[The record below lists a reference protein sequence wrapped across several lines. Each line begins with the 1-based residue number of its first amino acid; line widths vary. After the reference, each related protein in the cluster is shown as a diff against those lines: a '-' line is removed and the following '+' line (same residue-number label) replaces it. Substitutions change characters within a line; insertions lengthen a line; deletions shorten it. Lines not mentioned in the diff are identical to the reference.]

1 MKNIKISLLILLSSI
16 FSLNLSAV
24 PEGAFTTLM
33 VQAKDIDKYVDFLK
47 ENVDFDNFGSE
58 QAGYCKTRTGESY
71 QGQMFIYNAFTSV
84 EKAIGF
90 IELYDPASANFDLKQ
105 LRTIKYSSAFKP
117 LKDFEARD
125 GYHRLWRVKLNN
137 WKAFSNSMTKLQ
149 KELDAA
155 GHNMMIGVF
164 AQLGGGFAETG
175 MFHVRTITE
184 TAAETGKIIDE
195 YFRGAGWAATWD
207 NAQQYIDE
215 EVEETFEYCE
225 TIYTRN

>member
-16 FSLNLSAV
+16 FSINLSAI

-47 ENVDFDNFGSE
+47 ENVEFDNFGSE
-58 QAGYCKTRTGESY
+58 QVGYCKTRTGESY
-71 QGQMFIYNAFTSV
+71 QGQMFIFNAFSSV

-90 IELYDPASANFDLKQ
+90 IELYDPASADFDLKQ
-105 LRTIKYSSAFKP
+105 LRTVKYSSTFKP
-117 LKDFEARD
+117 LKDFEARN
-125 GYHRLWRVKLNN
+125 GYHRLWRVKLND
-137 WKAFSNSMTKLQ
+137 WQAFSNSMTKLQ
-149 KELDAA
+149 KELDDA

-175 MFHVRTITE
+175 MFHVRTITK

-195 YFRGAGWAATWD
+195 YFRGAGWAETWD
-207 NAQQYIDE
+207 DAQQYIVE

>member
-1 MKNIKISLLILLSSI
+1 MKNIKISLIFLLSSI
-16 FSLNLSAV
+16 FSINLSAV

-33 VQAKDIDKYVDFLK
+33 VQAKDIDKYVNFLK

-125 GYHRLWRVKLNN
+125 GYHRLWRVKLND
-137 WKAFSNSMTKLQ
+137 WQAFQ
-149 KELDAA
+149 
-155 GHNMMIGVF
+155 I
-164 AQLGGGFAETG
+164 Q
-175 MFHVRTITE
+175 
-184 TAAETGKIIDE
+184 
-195 YFRGAGWAATWD
+195 
-207 NAQQYIDE
+207 
-215 EVEETFEYCE
+215 
-225 TIYTRN
+225 

>member
-24 PEGAFTTLM
+24 PEGGFSTLM
-33 VQAKDIDKYVDFLK
+33 VQAKDIDKYVDYLK
-47 ENVDFDNFGSE
+47 NNINFENFGSE

-71 QGQMFIYNAFTSV
+71 QGQMFIYNAFSSL
-84 EKAIGF
+84 EKAMAL
-90 IELYDPASANFDLKQ
+90 IENYDPTTANFDLAQ
-105 LRTIKYSSAFKP
+105 LRTIKYSTAFKS
-117 LKDFEARD
+117 LKDFEPRD
-125 GYHRLWRVKLNN
+125 GYHRLWRIKLNN
-137 WKAFSNSMTKLQ
+137 WQSFSDMMTKLQ
-149 KELDAA
+149 KELEAD

-164 AQLGGGFAETG
+164 APMGGGFAETG
-175 MFHVRTITE
+175 MFHLRTITS

-195 YFRGAGWAATWD
+195 YFRGASWAKTWD
-207 NAQQYIDE
+207 DAQQYVDE